1 MEKQI
6 PLLLPNEYLKQIIKK
21 MSELSELIGEKGDDE
36 EKIILNE
43 IKEEINSIMKDSES
57 GEISK
62 KWNFDDQQIKINK
75 IWKEYYFEVITSK
88 KIHLNDNT
96 DVNEENKKRDTTNSV
111 TLKEG
116 DVDIILD
123 QIMDKIHDLALYKKV
138 EDVL

>member
-1 MEKQI
+1 M
-6 PLLLPNEYLKQIIKK
+6 LPNEYLKQIIKK

-57 GEISK
+57 GEILK
-62 KWNFDDQQIKINK
+62 KWNFDDQQININK
-75 IWKEYYFEVITSK
+75 IWKEYYFGVITSK

-96 DVNEENKKRDTTNSV
+96 DENEENKKRDTTNSV